1 MRKTVVIQLSLL
13 ILGVILILYTYNS
26 KEKEEQIVDVDI
38 TGENIVMSTTDEIKN
53 IIENANY
60 IGTDN
65 KGTFF
70 EINSAV
76 AKILID
82 EPNLSYME
90 KVNAV
95 IDLRDGRK
103 INIKSD
109 NAIFNRL
116 TNDTKFIGNIL
127 VTGSDNIIT
136 SDNLDLQISKNLITA
151 YNNVKYNSKKGFL
164 IADKVDIDILT
175 KEASIFMFDSKNK
188 VHVQYKN

>member
-1 MRKTVVIQLSLL
+1 MRRIVVIQLSLL

-38 TGENIVMSTTDEIKN
+38 AEDNIVISSTDEIKN

-60 IGTDN
+60 IGTNN

-70 EINSAV
+70 EINSAI
-76 AKILID
+76 AKILND

-127 VTGSDNIIT
+127 VTESDSIIT

-151 YNNVKYNSKKGFL
+151 YNNVKYDSKKGFL

-175 KEASIFMFDSKNK
+175 KEASIFMFDSENK
-188 VHVQYKN
+188 VQVQYKN